1 MTTHQA
7 PGKDDGGLMPCCSQ
21 TPFDALGDRITTD
34 ESLVTCGSSSLHAR
48 VFEALFNA
56 QSNGYDALLR
66 QGAYNV
72 AADLTDCD
80 ADLEDENID
89 LVALEVI
96 AWKEANPGYGR

>member
-21 TPFDALGDRITTD
+21 IPFEARGDRITTIQ
-34 ESLVTCGSSSLHAR
+34 SLVTCGPSSLHAR

-56 QSNGYDALLR
+56 RDNGYESLLR
-66 QGAYNV
+66 QSAYNV
-72 AADLTDCD
+72 AADLTDYD

-89 LVALEVI
+89 LVALEVT
-96 AWKEANPGYGR
+96 AWKEENGYGR